1 MATAA
6 QTRVGPQRR
15 PARTARP
22 KVSVFTL
29 VITVLLLLPL
39 VVVAFASLNPDP
51 YLLFPPERLSLRW
64 FSEAFAYPSF
74 RTSLTLSLRI
84 ASIVVAVGLLITV
97 PAAVALTRGSRRIQR
112 TVQLAT
118 ATPLVTPDI
127 LLALGLLIMLSQ
139 LSLSNGLV
147 GLVLG
152 HVLVGLPIAL
162 QVLVAGLAAVDS
174 DLESAAATLGA
185 SRMRAFACVT
195 LPSMLPAIGSA
206 AVFLFIFSFDNVSI
220 SLFLSSPGQ
229 TTLPITLF
237 QYLEHNADPTVAAMS
252 TILVIVG
259 IAAAL
264 LLGRLG
270 GLGHLAGGAERR
282 RR

>member
-1 MATAA
+1 MAT
-6 QTRVGPQRR
+6 TNETLVGPRRRVGKERQ
-15 PARTARP
+15 

-51 YLLFPPERLSLRW
+51 YLLFPPEGFSLRW
-64 FSEAFAYPSF
+64 FREAFAYPSF
-74 RTSLTLSLRI
+74 RTSLTLSLQI
-84 ASIVVAVGLLITV
+84 ALIVVVVGLLITV
-97 PAAVALTRGSRRIQR
+97 PAAVALTRGSGRVQR
-112 TVQLAT
+112 TVQLAM

-139 LSLSNGLV
+139 LSLSNSLV

-174 DLESAAATLGA
+174 NLESAAATLGA
-185 SRMRAFACVT
+185 SRMRAFVAVT

-237 QYLEHNADPTVAAMS
+237 QYLENNADPTVAAMS

-270 GLGHLAGGAERR
+270 GLGQLAGGAERR

>member
-1 MATAA
+1 MAATVD
-6 QTRVGPQRR
+6 TRRR
-15 PARTARP
+15 PRRQRQ

-29 VITVLLLLPL
+29 MMTILLLLPL

-51 YLLFPPERLSLRW
+51 YLLFPPEGFSLRW
-64 FSEAFAYPSF
+64 FGDALAYPSF

-84 ASIVVAVGLLITV
+84 ALIVVVVGLLITV
-97 PAAVALTRGSRRIQR
+97 PAAVALTRGTGRVRRTI
-112 TVQLAT
+112 QLAT

-139 LSLSNGLV
+139 LALANSVL

-152 HVLVGLPIAL
+152 HVLVGLPIAI
-162 QVLVAGLAAVDS
+162 QVLVAGLAGVDPN
-174 DLESAAATLGA
+174 LEHAAATLGA
-185 SRMRAFACVT
+185 SKIRAFLTVT
-195 LPSMLPAIGSA
+195 LPSILPAIGSA

-220 SLFLSSPGQ
+220 SLFLSAPGQ

-237 QYLEHNADPTVAAMS
+237 QYLENNADPTVAAMS
-252 TILVIVG
+252 TILVVVG

-264 LLGRLG
+264 VLGRLG
-270 GLGHLAGGAERR
+270 GLGQLAGGAGRR

>member
-1 MATAA
+1 MATTAE
-6 QTRVGPQRR
+6 TPQRR
-15 PARTARP
+15 AAREERQ

-39 VVVAFASLNPDP
+39 VVVAFAALNPDP
-51 YLLFPPERLSLRW
+51 YLLFPPEGFSLRW

-74 RTSLTLSLRI
+74 RTSLALSLQI
-84 ASIVVAVGLLITV
+84 ALIVVVVGLLITV
-97 PAAVALTRGSRRIQR
+97 PAAVALTRGSGRVQR
-112 TVQLAT
+112 TVQLAM
-118 ATPLVTPDI
+118 AMPLVTPDI

-139 LSLSNGLV
+139 LSLSNSLV

-174 DLESAAATLGA
+174 NLEAAAATLGA
-185 SRMRAFACVT
+185 SRMRAFLTVT

-237 QYLEHNADPTVAAMS
+237 QYLENNADPTVAAIS
-252 TILVIVG
+252 TILVVVG

-264 LLGRLG
+264 VLGRLG

-282 RR
+282 RQ

>member
-1 MATAA
+1 MATTVDTA
-6 QTRVGPQRR
+6 
-15 PARTARP
+15 ARP
-22 KVSVFTL
+22 RVRRERAKVSVFTL

-39 VVVAFASLNPDP
+39 GVVALASLNPDP
-51 YLLFPPERLSLRW
+51 YLLFPPDGFSLHW
-64 FSEAFAYPSF
+64 FSEALAYPSF

-84 ASIVVAVGLLITV
+84 ALVVVVVGLLITV
-97 PAAVALTRGSRRIQR
+97 PAAVALTRGTGPVRRTI
-112 TVQLAT
+112 QLAT

-139 LSLSNGLV
+139 RAVSNSLL

-152 HVLVGLPIAL
+152 HVLVGLPIAV
-162 QVLVAGLAAVDS
+162 QVLVAGLAGVDPN
-174 DLESAAATLGA
+174 LEHAAATLGA
-185 SRMRAFACVT
+185 SKARAFLTVT
-195 LPSMLPAIGSA
+195 LPSILPAIGSA
-206 AVFLFIFSFDNVSI
+206 AVFLFIFSFDNVAI

-237 QYLEHNADPTVAAMS
+237 QYLENNADPTVAAMS
-252 TILVIVG
+252 TILVVVG

-264 LLGRLG
+264 VLGRLG
-270 GLGHLAGGAERR
+270 GLGQLAGGAGRR